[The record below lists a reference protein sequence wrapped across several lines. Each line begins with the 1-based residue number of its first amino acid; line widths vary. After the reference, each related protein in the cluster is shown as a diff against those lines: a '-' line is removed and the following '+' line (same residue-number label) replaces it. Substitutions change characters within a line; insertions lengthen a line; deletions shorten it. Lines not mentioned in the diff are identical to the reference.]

1 MKKLLLAIPLVA
13 GASWAGATFYTGSQ
27 TQSAYD
33 KLLVQLNDYKPFTLV
48 NESYTSG
55 LVSSRAITKVMDS
68 SAPDAQ
74 VLFRLQHDIQHSP
87 IGVNEGN
94 LRVSAAN
101 IKTTLVR
108 DQSIPESVSQFME
121 GFTDAEPVQINT
133 AVGFDG
139 KTVNQFLISA
149 YEHDYEDVQVRFNG
163 VDYTANVDGD
173 VFIGEGTVGELVV
186 SGDDGQMRL
195 SPGKI
200 ATNLTRIG
208 KHVFSG
214 SYGVEFDKLS
224 IDANDMPFD
233 IALQEIAL
241 TSDSDVDN
249 DSLNTAAKFAIG
261 NIDAPIPLNSASLEV
276 ALDRLSIAGMQDYV
290 DAISQISL
298 TSAAMGSDVDDLQVV
313 LDAYKSLITP
323 GLGLNYTI
331 KATNDGGDAELAY
344 GLNVIEKTSPH
355 FPAGGLT
362 SVETVRDALNIIE
375 LNARLDADAAALDM
389 TPAAMF
395 LLSPQAQQ
403 VIVSDGVSYKADVQ
417 LSNLIVN
424 INGNPMSLELMIGE
438 MLDTPLSALGSI

>member
-163 VDYTANVDGD
+163 VDYTANVDH
-173 VFIGEGTVGELVV
+173 L
-186 SGDDGQMRL
+186 
-195 SPGKI
+195 
-200 ATNLTRIG
+200 
-208 KHVFSG
+208 H
-214 SYGVEFDKLS
+214 
-224 IDANDMPFD
+224 
-233 IALQEIAL
+233 
-241 TSDSDVDN
+241 
-249 DSLNTAAKFAIG
+249 
-261 NIDAPIPLNSASLEV
+261 
-276 ALDRLSIAGMQDYV
+276 
-290 DAISQISL
+290 
-298 TSAAMGSDVDDLQVV
+298 
-313 LDAYKSLITP
+313 
-323 GLGLNYTI
+323 
-331 KATNDGGDAELAY
+331 
-344 GLNVIEKTSPH
+344 
-355 FPAGGLT
+355 
-362 SVETVRDALNIIE
+362 
-375 LNARLDADAAALDM
+375 
-389 TPAAMF
+389 
-395 LLSPQAQQ
+395 
-403 VIVSDGVSYKADVQ
+403 
-417 LSNLIVN
+417 
-424 INGNPMSLELMIGE
+424 
-438 MLDTPLSALGSI
+438 